1 MNLFKKRSTQAEAEA
16 RSIRRWQGVI
26 EFDLDGK
33 ILDVNDVFLAA
44 VGYGR
49 SEVIGQHHSIFV
61 PAEERITDGYRQFW
75 ADLKA
80 GKAFQAQFARV
91 AKGDRRI
98 WLQATYTPICG
109 TDGNKP
115 FKVIKYATD
124 ITAIKEAVS
133 NAEGQLAAVRKSQA
147 VIEFMPDG
155 EIITANDHFLD
166 AMGYR
171 LEELKGKNHRMFLPS
186 GSDGDAEYEAM
197 WSDLR
202 SNKPMLGDILRYGKG
217 GSRVYLNAS
226 YNPITDDSGRV
237 VKVVKFA
244 NDVSDRVSAVTQIAD
259 ALQKLASGDLE
270 CKIASTFSG
279 TFEPMRSNFNE
290 TVDQLSS
297 ALGAVSRSASV
308 IEMGAKEIAQASN
321 DLSRRTE
328 QQAAALEETAA
339 ALDEITVNVA
349 NASKRA
355 DEARSATEDASRSA
369 RQSAQVV
376 TQAIGAMDKI
386 EQSSKE
392 ISNIISVIDEIAF
405 QTNLLALNAG
415 VEAARAGEAGKG
427 FAVVAQEVREL
438 AQRSAKAAKEI
449 NQLIKSSS
457 DEVKTGVK
465 LVAETGV
472 ALEGI
477 QNNVASVNEHM
488 TAIAGAAK
496 EQAIGLSE
504 VNSAVNQLDQVTQQN
519 AAMVEEST
527 AASNA
532 LLNETEGLRQSL
544 SRFAKTPNDKPV
556 RGLPRLIATAS

>member
-1 MNLFKKRSTQAEAEA
+1 MNLMSTKLERAKLASLETISANIMIADEKLNILYVNGATRRLLEAAEHEMRAELPQFSMA
-16 RSIRRWQGVI
+16 KLVGSNIDIFHKNPQHQRKMLGALKSRHDATIKVGSHV
-26 EFDLDGK
+26 FDLIVTPLKTGEK
-33 ILDVNDVFLAA
+33 T
-44 VGYGR
+44 VGYVV
-49 SEVIGQHHSIFV
+49 E
-61 PAEERITDGYRQFW
+61 W
-75 ADLKA
+75 ADAKA
-80 GKAFQAQFARV
+80 
-91 AKGDRRI
+91 RI
-98 WLQATYTPICG
+98 EN
-109 TDGNKP
+109 TDFRNQLR
-115 FKVIKYATD
+115 
-124 ITAIKEAVS
+124 AISRA
-133 NAEGQLAAVRKSQA
+133 QA
-147 VIEFMPDG
+147 VIEFRPDG
-155 EIITANDHFLD
+155 EIITANEHFLN
-166 AMGYR
+166 AVGYR
-171 LEELKGKNHRMFLPS
+171 LEELKGKNHRMFLSS

-202 SNKPMLGDILRYGKG
+202 ANKPMLGDIVRYGKG
-217 GSRVYLNAS
+217 GRRVYLNAS

-259 ALQKLASGDLE
+259 ALQKLANEDLD

-355 DEARSATEDASRSA
+355 DEARSATEEASRSA
-369 RQSAQVV
+369 RHSAQVV

-465 LVAETGV
+465 LVADTGA

-477 QNNVASVNEHM
+477 QNNVASVNERM

-544 SRFAKTPNDKPV
+544 SRFGKTPNDKPV
-556 RGLPRLIATAS
+556 RGLSRLIATAS

>member
-1 MNLFKKRSTQAEAEA
+1 MHLMSTKLERAKLASLETISANIMIADEKLNILYVNGATRRLLEAAEHEMRAELPQFSMA
-16 RSIRRWQGVI
+16 KLVGSNIDIFHKNPQHQRKMLCALKSRHDATIKVGSHV
-26 EFDLDGK
+26 FDLIVTPLKTGEK
-33 ILDVNDVFLAA
+33 T
-44 VGYGR
+44 VGYVV
-49 SEVIGQHHSIFV
+49 E
-61 PAEERITDGYRQFW
+61 W
-75 ADLKA
+75 ADAKA
-80 GKAFQAQFARV
+80 
-91 AKGDRRI
+91 RI
-98 WLQATYTPICG
+98 EN
-109 TDGNKP
+109 TDFRNQLR
-115 FKVIKYATD
+115 
-124 ITAIKEAVS
+124 AISRA
-133 NAEGQLAAVRKSQA
+133 QA
-147 VIEFMPDG
+147 VIEFRPDG
-155 EIITANDHFLD
+155 EIITANEHFLN
-166 AMGYR
+166 AVGYG
-171 LEELKGKNHRMFLPS
+171 LEELKGKNHRMFLSS

-202 SNKPMLGDILRYGKG
+202 ANKPMLGDIVRYGKG
-217 GSRVYLNAS
+217 GRRVYLNAS

-259 ALQKLASGDLE
+259 ALQKLANGDLD

-355 DEARSATEDASRSA
+355 DEARSATEAASRSA
-369 RQSAQVV
+369 RHSAQVV

-465 LVAETGV
+465 LVADTGI

-477 QNNVASVNEHM
+477 QSNVASVNEHM

-544 SRFAKTPNDKPV
+544 SRFGKSPSDMASTH
-556 RGLPRLIATAS
+556 RMPRLAASSR

>member
-1 MNLFKKRSTQAEAEA
+1 MHLMSTKLERAKLASLETISANIMIADEKLNILYVNGATRRLLEAAEHEMRAELPQFSMA
-16 RSIRRWQGVI
+16 KLVGSNIDIFHKNPEHQRKMLGALKSRHDATIKVGSHV
-26 EFDLDGK
+26 FDLIVTPLKTGAK
-33 ILDVNDVFLAA
+33 T
-44 VGYGR
+44 VGYVV
-49 SEVIGQHHSIFV
+49 E
-61 PAEERITDGYRQFW
+61 W
-75 ADLKA
+75 ADAKA
-80 GKAFQAQFARV
+80 
-91 AKGDRRI
+91 RI
-98 WLQATYTPICG
+98 EN
-109 TDGNKP
+109 TDFRNQLR
-115 FKVIKYATD
+115 
-124 ITAIKEAVS
+124 AISRA
-133 NAEGQLAAVRKSQA
+133 QA

-465 LVAETGV
+465 LVADTGV

-544 SRFAKTPNDKPV
+544 SRFAKTPTDNPV

>member
-1 MNLFKKRSTQAEAEA
+1 MHLMSTKLERAKLASLETISANIMIADEKLNILYVNGATRRLLEAAEHEMRAELPQFSMA
-16 RSIRRWQGVI
+16 KLVGTNIDIFHKNPQHQRKMLGALKSRHDATIKVGSHV
-26 EFDLDGK
+26 FDLIVTPLKTGEK
-33 ILDVNDVFLAA
+33 T
-44 VGYGR
+44 VGYVV
-49 SEVIGQHHSIFV
+49 E
-61 PAEERITDGYRQFW
+61 W
-75 ADLKA
+75 ADAKA
-80 GKAFQAQFARV
+80 
-91 AKGDRRI
+91 RI
-98 WLQATYTPICG
+98 EN
-109 TDGNKP
+109 TDFRNQLR
-115 FKVIKYATD
+115 
-124 ITAIKEAVS
+124 AISRA
-133 NAEGQLAAVRKSQA
+133 QA
-147 VIEFMPDG
+147 VIEFRPDG
-155 EIITANDHFLD
+155 EIITANDHFLN

-197 WSDLR
+197 WFDLR
-202 SNKPMLGDILRYGKG
+202 ANKPMLGDIVRYGKG
-217 GSRVYLNAS
+217 GRRVYLNAS

-259 ALQKLASGDLE
+259 ALQKLASGDLD

-355 DEARSATEDASRSA
+355 DEARSATEEASRSA
-369 RQSAQVV
+369 RHSAQVV

-465 LVAETGV
+465 LVADTGI

-544 SRFAKTPNDKPV
+544 SRFAMTPTDKPA
-556 RGLPRLIATAS
+556 RGLPRLIAAAS

>member
-1 MNLFKKRSTQAEAEA
+1 MHLMSTKLERAKLASLETISANIMIADEKLNILYVNGATRRLLEVAEHEMRAELPQFSMA
-16 RSIRRWQGVI
+16 KLVGSNIDIFHKNPQHQRTMLGALKSRHDATIKVGSHV
-26 EFDLDGK
+26 FDLIVTPLKTGAK
-33 ILDVNDVFLAA
+33 T
-44 VGYGR
+44 VGYVV
-49 SEVIGQHHSIFV
+49 E
-61 PAEERITDGYRQFW
+61 W
-75 ADLKA
+75 ADAKA
-80 GKAFQAQFARV
+80 
-91 AKGDRRI
+91 RI
-98 WLQATYTPICG
+98 EN
-109 TDGNKP
+109 TDFRNQLR
-115 FKVIKYATD
+115 
-124 ITAIKEAVS
+124 AISRA
-133 NAEGQLAAVRKSQA
+133 QA
-147 VIEFMPDG
+147 VIEFRPDG
-155 EIITANDHFLD
+155 EIITANEHFLN
-166 AMGYR
+166 AMGYG
-171 LEELKGKNHRMFLPS
+171 LEELKGKNHRMFLS
-186 GSDGDAEYEAM
+186 GGSDGDAEYKAM

-202 SNKPMLGDILRYGKG
+202 ANKPMLGDIVRYGKG
-217 GSRVYLNAS
+217 GRRVYLNAS

-259 ALQKLASGDLE
+259 ALQKLANGDLD

-355 DEARSATEDASRSA
+355 DEARSATEEASRSA
-369 RQSAQVV
+369 RHSAQVV

-465 LVAETGV
+465 LVADTGV

-544 SRFAKTPNDKPV
+544 SRFGKTPNDKPV
-556 RGLPRLIATAS
+556 RGLSRLIATAS

>member
-1 MNLFKKRSTQAEAEA
+1 MHLMSTKLERAKLASLETISANIMIADEKLNILYVNGATRRLLEAAEHEMRAELPQFSMA
-16 RSIRRWQGVI
+16 KLVGSNIDIFHKNPQHQRTMLGALKSRHDATIKVGSHV
-26 EFDLDGK
+26 FDLIVTPLKTGGK
-33 ILDVNDVFLAA
+33 T
-44 VGYGR
+44 VGYVV
-49 SEVIGQHHSIFV
+49 E
-61 PAEERITDGYRQFW
+61 W
-75 ADLKA
+75 ADAKA
-80 GKAFQAQFARV
+80 
-91 AKGDRRI
+91 RI
-98 WLQATYTPICG
+98 EN
-109 TDGNKP
+109 TDFRNQLR
-115 FKVIKYATD
+115 
-124 ITAIKEAVS
+124 AISRA
-133 NAEGQLAAVRKSQA
+133 QA
-147 VIEFMPDG
+147 VIEFRPDG
-155 EIITANDHFLD
+155 EIITANEHFLN
-166 AMGYR
+166 AVGYG
-171 LEELKGKNHRMFLPS
+171 LEELKGKNHRMFLSS

-202 SNKPMLGDILRYGKG
+202 ANKPMLGDIVRYGKG
-217 GSRVYLNAS
+217 GRRVYLNAS

-259 ALQKLASGDLE
+259 ALQKLASGDLD

-355 DEARSATEDASRSA
+355 DEARSATEEASRSA
-369 RQSAQVV
+369 RHSAQVV

-465 LVAETGV
+465 LVADTGV

-544 SRFAKTPNDKPV
+544 SRFGKTPNDKPV
-556 RGLPRLIATAS
+556 RGLSRLIATAS

>member
-1 MNLFKKRSTQAEAEA
+1 MHLMSTKLERAKLASLETISANIMIADEKLKILYVNGATRRLLEAAEHEMRAELPQFSMA
-16 RSIRRWQGVI
+16 KLVGSNIDIFHKNPEHQRKMLGALKSRHDATIKVGSHV
-26 EFDLDGK
+26 FDLIVTPLKTGAK
-33 ILDVNDVFLAA
+33 T
-44 VGYGR
+44 VGYVV
-49 SEVIGQHHSIFV
+49 E
-61 PAEERITDGYRQFW
+61 W
-75 ADLKA
+75 ADAKA
-80 GKAFQAQFARV
+80 
-91 AKGDRRI
+91 RI
-98 WLQATYTPICG
+98 EN
-109 TDGNKP
+109 TDFRNQLR
-115 FKVIKYATD
+115 
-124 ITAIKEAVS
+124 AISRA
-133 NAEGQLAAVRKSQA
+133 QA

-369 RQSAQVV
+369 Q
-376 TQAIGAMDKI
+376 I

>member
-1 MNLFKKRSTQAEAEA
+1 MHLMSTKLERAKLASLETISANIMIADEKLNILYVNGATRRLLEAAEHEMRAELPQFSMA
-16 RSIRRWQGVI
+16 KLVGSNIDIFHKNPQHQRTMLGALKSRHDATIKVGSHV
-26 EFDLDGK
+26 FDLIVTPLKTGAK
-33 ILDVNDVFLAA
+33 T
-44 VGYGR
+44 VGYVV
-49 SEVIGQHHSIFV
+49 E
-61 PAEERITDGYRQFW
+61 W
-75 ADLKA
+75 ADAKA
-80 GKAFQAQFARV
+80 
-91 AKGDRRI
+91 RI
-98 WLQATYTPICG
+98 EN
-109 TDGNKP
+109 TDFRNQLR
-115 FKVIKYATD
+115 
-124 ITAIKEAVS
+124 AISRA
-133 NAEGQLAAVRKSQA
+133 QA
-147 VIEFMPDG
+147 VIEFRPDG
-155 EIITANDHFLD
+155 EIITANEHFLN
-166 AMGYR
+166 AMGYG
-171 LEELKGKNHRMFLPS
+171 LEELKGKNHRMFLS
-186 GSDGDAEYEAM
+186 GGSDGDAEYKAM

-202 SNKPMLGDILRYGKG
+202 ANKPMLGDIVRYGKG
-217 GSRVYLNAS
+217 GRRVYLNAS

-259 ALQKLASGDLE
+259 ALQKLANGDLD

-369 RQSAQVV
+369 RHSAQVV

-457 DEVKTGVK
+457 HEVKTGVK
-465 LVAETGV
+465 LVADTGV

-544 SRFAKTPNDKPV
+544 SRFGKTPNDKPV
-556 RGLPRLIATAS
+556 RGLSRLIATAS

>member
-1 MNLFKKRSTQAEAEA
+1 
-16 RSIRRWQGVI
+16 
-26 EFDLDGK
+26 
-33 ILDVNDVFLAA
+33 
-44 VGYGR
+44 
-49 SEVIGQHHSIFV
+49 
-61 PAEERITDGYRQFW
+61 
-75 ADLKA
+75 
-80 GKAFQAQFARV
+80 
-91 AKGDRRI
+91 
-98 WLQATYTPICG
+98 
-109 TDGNKP
+109 
-115 FKVIKYATD
+115 
-124 ITAIKEAVS
+124 
-133 NAEGQLAAVRKSQA
+133 
-147 VIEFMPDG
+147 
-155 EIITANDHFLD
+155 
-166 AMGYR
+166 
-171 LEELKGKNHRMFLPS
+171 MFLPS

-202 SNKPMLGDILRYGKG
+202 SNKPMLGDIVRYGKG

-465 LVAETGV
+465 LVADTGV

-544 SRFAKTPNDKPV
+544 SRFAKTPTDNPV

>member
-1 MNLFKKRSTQAEAEA
+1 MHLMSTKLERAKLASLETISANIMIADEKLNILYVNGATRRLLEAAEHEMRAELPQFSMA
-16 RSIRRWQGVI
+16 KLVGSNIDIFHKNPQHQRTMLGALKSRHDATIKVGSHV
-26 EFDLDGK
+26 FDLIVTPLKTGGK
-33 ILDVNDVFLAA
+33 T
-44 VGYGR
+44 VGYVV
-49 SEVIGQHHSIFV
+49 E
-61 PAEERITDGYRQFW
+61 W
-75 ADLKA
+75 ADAKA
-80 GKAFQAQFARV
+80 
-91 AKGDRRI
+91 RI
-98 WLQATYTPICG
+98 EN
-109 TDGNKP
+109 TDFRNQLR
-115 FKVIKYATD
+115 
-124 ITAIKEAVS
+124 AISRA
-133 NAEGQLAAVRKSQA
+133 QA
-147 VIEFMPDG
+147 VIEFRPDG
-155 EIITANDHFLD
+155 EIITANEHFLN
-166 AMGYR
+166 AVGYG
-171 LEELKGKNHRMFLPS
+171 LEELKGKNHRMFLSS

-202 SNKPMLGDILRYGKG
+202 ANKPMLGDIVRYGKG
-217 GSRVYLNAS
+217 GRRVYLNAS

-259 ALQKLASGDLE
+259 ALQKLASGDLD

-369 RQSAQVV
+369 RHSAQVV

-465 LVAETGV
+465 LVADTGV

-544 SRFAKTPNDKPV
+544 SRFGKTPNDKPV
-556 RGLPRLIATAS
+556 RGLSRLIATAS

>member
-1 MNLFKKRSTQAEAEA
+1 MHLMSTKLERAKLASLETTSANIMIADEKLNILYVNGATRRLLEAAEHEMRAELPQFSMA
-16 RSIRRWQGVI
+16 KLVGSNIYIFHKNPQHQRTMLGALKSRHDATIKVGSHV
-26 EFDLDGK
+26 FDLIVTPLKTGGK
-33 ILDVNDVFLAA
+33 T
-44 VGYGR
+44 VGYVV
-49 SEVIGQHHSIFV
+49 E
-61 PAEERITDGYRQFW
+61 W
-75 ADLKA
+75 ADAKA
-80 GKAFQAQFARV
+80 
-91 AKGDRRI
+91 RI
-98 WLQATYTPICG
+98 EN
-109 TDGNKP
+109 TDFRNQLR
-115 FKVIKYATD
+115 
-124 ITAIKEAVS
+124 AISRA
-133 NAEGQLAAVRKSQA
+133 QA
-147 VIEFMPDG
+147 VIEFRPDG
-155 EIITANDHFLD
+155 EIITANEHFLD
-166 AMGYR
+166 AVGYR
-171 LEELKGKNHRMFLPS
+171 LEELKGKNHRIFLSS

-202 SNKPMLGDILRYGKG
+202 ANKPMLGDIIRYGKG
-217 GSRVYLNAS
+217 GRRVYLNAS

-259 ALQKLASGDLE
+259 ALQKLASGDLD

-308 IEMGAKEIAQASN
+308 IELGAKEIAQASN
-321 DLSRRTE
+321 DLSRR
-328 QQAAALEETAA
+328 
-339 ALDEITVNVA
+339 TVNVA

-369 RQSAQVV
+369 RHSAQVV

-386 EQSSKE
+386 KQSSKE

-415 VEAARAGEAGKG
+415 VEAARTGEAGKG

-465 LVAETGV
+465 LVADTGV

-532 LLNETEGLRQSL
+532 LLNETEELRQSL
-544 SRFAKTPNDKPV
+544 SRFATRPKSMPAV
-556 RGLPRLIATAS
+556 EMARRAVVGM

>member
-1 MNLFKKRSTQAEAEA
+1 MNLMSTKLERAKLASLETISANIMIADEKLNILYVNGATRRLLEAAEHEMRAELPQFSMA
-16 RSIRRWQGVI
+16 KLVGSNIDIFHKNPQHQRTMLGALKSRHDATIKVGSHV
-26 EFDLDGK
+26 FDLIVTPLKTGGK
-33 ILDVNDVFLAA
+33 T
-44 VGYGR
+44 VGYVV
-49 SEVIGQHHSIFV
+49 E
-61 PAEERITDGYRQFW
+61 W
-75 ADLKA
+75 ADAKARIENTDFRNQLKA
-80 GKAFQAQFARV
+80 ISRA
-91 AKGDRRI
+91 
-98 WLQATYTPICG
+98 
-109 TDGNKP
+109 
-115 FKVIKYATD
+115 
-124 ITAIKEAVS
+124 
-133 NAEGQLAAVRKSQA
+133 QA
-147 VIEFMPDG
+147 VIEFRPDG
-155 EIITANDHFLD
+155 EIITANEHFLN
-166 AMGYR
+166 AVGYG
-171 LEELKGKNHRMFLPS
+171 LEELKGKNHRMFLSS

-202 SNKPMLGDILRYGKG
+202 ANKPMLGDFVRYGKG
-217 GSRVYLNAS
+217 GRRVYLNAS

-259 ALQKLASGDLE
+259 ALQKLASGDLD

-355 DEARSATEDASRSA
+355 DETRSATEDASRSA
-369 RQSAQVV
+369 RHSAQVV

-465 LVAETGV
+465 LVADTGV

-544 SRFAKTPNDKPV
+544 SRFGKTPNDKPV
-556 RGLPRLIATAS
+556 RGLSRLIATAS

>member
-1 MNLFKKRSTQAEAEA
+1 MHLVSTKLERAKLASLETISANIMIADEKLNILYVNGATRRLLEAAEHEMRAELPQFSMA
-16 RSIRRWQGVI
+16 KLVGSNIDIFHKNPQHQRTMLGALKSRHDATIKVGSHV
-26 EFDLDGK
+26 FDLIVTPLKTGGK
-33 ILDVNDVFLAA
+33 T
-44 VGYGR
+44 VGYVV
-49 SEVIGQHHSIFV
+49 E
-61 PAEERITDGYRQFW
+61 W
-75 ADLKA
+75 ADAKA
-80 GKAFQAQFARV
+80 
-91 AKGDRRI
+91 RI
-98 WLQATYTPICG
+98 EN
-109 TDGNKP
+109 TDFRNQLR
-115 FKVIKYATD
+115 
-124 ITAIKEAVS
+124 AISRA
-133 NAEGQLAAVRKSQA
+133 QA
-147 VIEFMPDG
+147 VIEFRPDG
-155 EIITANDHFLD
+155 EIITANEHFLD
-166 AMGYR
+166 AVGYR
-171 LEELKGKNHRMFLPS
+171 LEELKGKNHRIFLSS

-202 SNKPMLGDILRYGKG
+202 ANKPMLGDIIRYGKG
-217 GSRVYLNAS
+217 GRRVYLSAS

-237 VKVVKFA
+237 VKVLKFA

-259 ALQKLASGDLE
+259 ALQKLASGDLD

-308 IEMGAKEIAQASN
+308 IELGEKEIAQASN
-321 DLSRRTE
+321 DLSRR
-328 QQAAALEETAA
+328 
-339 ALDEITVNVA
+339 TVNVA

-355 DEARSATEDASRSA
+355 DEARFATEDASRSA
-369 RQSAQVV
+369 RHSAQVV

-415 VEAARAGEAGKG
+415 VEAARAGEAGNG

-438 AQRSAKAAKEI
+438 AQRSATAAKEI

-457 DEVKTGVK
+457 DEVKSGVK
-465 LVAETGV
+465 LVVDTGI

-488 TAIAGAAK
+488 KAIAGAAK

-519 AAMVEEST
+519 AGMVEEST

-532 LLNETEGLRQSL
+532 LLNETEELGQSL
-544 SRFAKTPNDKPV
+544 SRFATRPKSMPAV
-556 RGLPRLIATAS
+556 EMARRAVVGM

>member
-1 MNLFKKRSTQAEAEA
+1 MHLMSTKLERAKLASLETISANIMIADEKLKILYVNGATRRLLEAAEHEMRAELPQFSMA
-16 RSIRRWQGVI
+16 KLVGSNIDIFHKNPEHQRKMLGALKSRHDATIKVGSHV
-26 EFDLDGK
+26 FDLIVTPLKTGAK
-33 ILDVNDVFLAA
+33 T
-44 VGYGR
+44 VGYVV
-49 SEVIGQHHSIFV
+49 E
-61 PAEERITDGYRQFW
+61 W
-75 ADLKA
+75 ADAKA
-80 GKAFQAQFARV
+80 
-91 AKGDRRI
+91 RI
-98 WLQATYTPICG
+98 EN
-109 TDGNKP
+109 TDFRNQLR
-115 FKVIKYATD
+115 
-124 ITAIKEAVS
+124 AISRA
-133 NAEGQLAAVRKSQA
+133 QA

-202 SNKPMLGDILRYGKG
+202 SNKPMLGDIVRYGKG

-465 LVAETGV
+465 LVADTGV

-544 SRFAKTPNDKPV
+544 SRFAKTPTDNPV

>member
-1 MNLFKKRSTQAEAEA
+1 MHLMSTKLERAKLASLETISANIMIADEKLKILYVNGATRRLLEAAEHEMRAELPQFSMA
-16 RSIRRWQGVI
+16 KLVGSNIDIFHKNPEHQRKMLGALKSRHDATIKVGSHV
-26 EFDLDGK
+26 FDLIVTPLKTGAK
-33 ILDVNDVFLAA
+33 T
-44 VGYGR
+44 VGYVV
-49 SEVIGQHHSIFV
+49 E
-61 PAEERITDGYRQFW
+61 W
-75 ADLKA
+75 ADAKA
-80 GKAFQAQFARV
+80 
-91 AKGDRRI
+91 RI
-98 WLQATYTPICG
+98 EN
-109 TDGNKP
+109 TDFRNQLR
-115 FKVIKYATD
+115 
-124 ITAIKEAVS
+124 AISRA
-133 NAEGQLAAVRKSQA
+133 QA

>member
-1 MNLFKKRSTQAEAEA
+1 VNLISNRLERAKLASLETISANIMIADAKLNILYVNGATRKLLEAAEHEMRAELPQFSMAKLVGSNIDIFHKNPQHQRKMLGALKA
-16 RSIRRWQGVI
+16 RHDATIKVGSHV
-26 EFDLDGK
+26 FDLIVTPLKSGEK
-33 ILDVNDVFLAA
+33 T
-44 VGYGR
+44 VGYVV
-49 SEVIGQHHSIFV
+49 E
-61 PAEERITDGYRQFW
+61 W
-75 ADLKA
+75 AD
-80 GKAFQAQFARV
+80 
-91 AKGDRRI
+91 AKVRI
-98 WLQATYTPICG
+98 EN
-109 TDGNKP
+109 TDFRNQLR
-115 FKVIKYATD
+115 
-124 ITAIKEAVS
+124 AIGRA
-133 NAEGQLAAVRKSQA
+133 QA

-155 EIITANDHFLD
+155 EIITANDHFLN
-166 AMGYR
+166 AVGYR
-171 LEELKGKNHRMFLPS
+171 LEELKGKNHRIFLPS

-202 SNKPMLGDILRYGKG
+202 ATKPMLGDIARYGKG
-217 GSRVYLNAS
+217 GRRVYLNAS

-259 ALQKLASGDLE
+259 ALQKLASGDLD

-355 DEARSATEDASRSA
+355 DEARSATEEASQSA
-369 RQSAQVV
+369 RHSAQVV

-386 EQSSKE
+386 EHSSKE

-449 NQLIKSSS
+449 GQLIKSSS

-465 LVAETGV
+465 LVADTGV

-488 TAIAGAAK
+488 IAIAGSAK
-496 EQAIGLSE
+496 EQAVGLSE

-532 LLNETEGLRQSL
+532 LLRETEGLRQSL
-544 SRFAKTPNDKPV
+544 SRFAKTSTDKPV
-556 RGLPRLIATAS
+556 RGLPRLVASGS

>member
-1 MNLFKKRSTQAEAEA
+1 MNLMSTKLERAKLASLETISANIMIADEKLNILYVNGATRRLLEAAEHEMRAELPQFSMA
-16 RSIRRWQGVI
+16 KLVGSNIDIFHKNPQHQRKMLGALKSRHDATIKVGSHV
-26 EFDLDGK
+26 FDLIVTPLKTGEK
-33 ILDVNDVFLAA
+33 T
-44 VGYGR
+44 VGYVV
-49 SEVIGQHHSIFV
+49 E
-61 PAEERITDGYRQFW
+61 W
-75 ADLKA
+75 ADAKA
-80 GKAFQAQFARV
+80 
-91 AKGDRRI
+91 RI
-98 WLQATYTPICG
+98 EN
-109 TDGNKP
+109 TDFRNQLR
-115 FKVIKYATD
+115 
-124 ITAIKEAVS
+124 AISRA
-133 NAEGQLAAVRKSQA
+133 QA
-147 VIEFMPDG
+147 VIEFRPDG
-155 EIITANDHFLD
+155 EIITANEHFLN
-166 AMGYR
+166 AVGYR
-171 LEELKGKNHRMFLPS
+171 LEELKGKNHRMFLSS

-202 SNKPMLGDILRYGKG
+202 ANKPMLGDIVRYGKG
-217 GSRVYLNAS
+217 GRRVYLNAS

-259 ALQKLASGDLE
+259 ALQKLANGDLD

-355 DEARSATEDASRSA
+355 DEARSATEEASRSA
-369 RQSAQVV
+369 RHSAQVV

-465 LVAETGV
+465 LVADTGA

-544 SRFAKTPNDKPV
+544 SRFGKTPNDKPV
-556 RGLPRLIATAS
+556 RGLSRLIATAS

>member
-1 MNLFKKRSTQAEAEA
+1 MNLMSTKLERAKLASLETISANIMIADEKLNILYVNGATRGLLEAAEHEMRAELPQFSMA
-16 RSIRRWQGVI
+16 KLVGSNIDIFHKNPQHQRKMLGALKSRHDATIKVGSHV
-26 EFDLDGK
+26 FDLIVTPLKTGEK
-33 ILDVNDVFLAA
+33 T
-44 VGYGR
+44 VGYVV
-49 SEVIGQHHSIFV
+49 E
-61 PAEERITDGYRQFW
+61 W
-75 ADLKA
+75 ADAKARIENTDFRNQLKA
-80 GKAFQAQFARV
+80 ISRA
-91 AKGDRRI
+91 
-98 WLQATYTPICG
+98 
-109 TDGNKP
+109 
-115 FKVIKYATD
+115 
-124 ITAIKEAVS
+124 
-133 NAEGQLAAVRKSQA
+133 QA
-147 VIEFMPDG
+147 VIEFRPDG
-155 EIITANDHFLD
+155 EIITANEHFLN
-166 AMGYR
+166 AVGYR
-171 LEELKGKNHRMFLPS
+171 LEELKGKNHRMFLSS

-202 SNKPMLGDILRYGKG
+202 ANKPMLGDIVRYGKG
-217 GSRVYLNAS
+217 GRRVYLNAS

-259 ALQKLASGDLE
+259 ALQKLANGDLD

-290 TVDQLSS
+290 TVDQLSL

-369 RQSAQVV
+369 RHSAQVV

-544 SRFAKTPNDKPV
+544 SRFAKIPNDKPV

>member
-1 MNLFKKRSTQAEAEA
+1 MNLMSTKLERAKLASLETISANIMIADEKLNILYVNGATRRLLEAAEHEMRAELPQFSMA
-16 RSIRRWQGVI
+16 KLVGSNIDIFHKNPQHQRKMLGALKSRHDATIKVGSHV
-26 EFDLDGK
+26 FDLIVTPLKTGEK
-33 ILDVNDVFLAA
+33 T
-44 VGYGR
+44 VGYVV
-49 SEVIGQHHSIFV
+49 E
-61 PAEERITDGYRQFW
+61 W
-75 ADLKA
+75 ADAKARIENTDFRNQLKA
-80 GKAFQAQFARV
+80 ISRA
-91 AKGDRRI
+91 
-98 WLQATYTPICG
+98 
-109 TDGNKP
+109 
-115 FKVIKYATD
+115 
-124 ITAIKEAVS
+124 
-133 NAEGQLAAVRKSQA
+133 QA
-147 VIEFMPDG
+147 VIEFRPDG
-155 EIITANDHFLD
+155 EIITANEHFLN
-166 AMGYR
+166 AVGYG
-171 LEELKGKNHRMFLPS
+171 LEELKGKNHRMFLSS

-202 SNKPMLGDILRYGKG
+202 ANKPMLGDIVRYGKG
-217 GSRVYLNAS
+217 GRRVYLNAS

-259 ALQKLASGDLE
+259 ALQKLANGDLD

-355 DEARSATEDASRSA
+355 DEARSATEEASRSA
-369 RQSAQVV
+369 RHSAQVV

-449 NQLIKSSS
+449 NQLIKNSS

-465 LVAETGV
+465 LVADTGA

-544 SRFAKTPNDKPV
+544 SRFGKTPNDKPV
-556 RGLPRLIATAS
+556 RGLSRLIATAS